1 MSAISHGSD
10 RLLENRSPT
19 TLGVFKTKEQSQR
32 LPGRRFVM
40 SERAAIPF
48 GVRRPGWIDEFKA
61 FIMRGNVVD
70 LAVGIIIGVAF
81 TAVVNSL
88 VKDIFTPLI
97 GLLVGGIDFTNIF
110 VTLKGP
116 SEPTLAE
123 AQKAGAV
130 TLNIGVFFNAVIQLV
145 IVSFAV
151 FWLIKALT
159 RLRVREEPA
168 GAAPPRSEVLLEE
181 IRDLLAARSAT

>member
-1 MSAISHGSD
+1 MQ
-10 RLLENRSPT
+10 SP
-19 TLGVFKTKEQSQR
+19 
-32 LPGRRFVM
+32 
-40 SERAAIPF
+40 IPLHA
-48 GVRRPGWIDEFKA
+48 PGWVSEFKA
-61 FIMRGNVVD
+61 LIMRGNVVD

-110 VTLKGP
+110 VTLKGA

-130 TLNIGVFFNAVIQLV
+130 TLNIGVFFNAVIQFL
-145 IVSFAV
+145 IVSLAV

-159 RLRVREEPA
+159 RLRVREEP
-168 GAAPPRSEVLLEE
+168 GAAVPPRSEVLLEE
-181 IRDLLAARSAT
+181 IRDLLAARSAP